1 VCFQLLGIPTAQSR
15 FGRGS
20 ACPSMTCGSMCSSW
34 RRETGG
40 LACMGFAKQHAE
52 QHPDQTPFRITC
64 IEAHSTT
71 CMKQQHT
78 VLCGWH
84 QSSSMPSRDLDASCR
99 TVGHG
104 SLCCAGV
111 VCWGSHIWR
120 HPAQQEDAGMAHHAC
135 GSGASHRAGHTAAAS
150 GMLSYTFAAKPASTS
165 KTCLCQEGADQCTH
179 CYTGHVQVCLLLTS
193 LVKGVSAQPMSTV

>member
-1 VCFQLLGIPTAQSR
+1 
-15 FGRGS
+15 
-20 ACPSMTCGSMCSSW
+20 
-34 RRETGG
+34 
-40 LACMGFAKQHAE
+40 MGFAKQHAE

-150 GMLSYTFAAKPASTS
+150 GMLSCSFAAKPVLTS
-165 KTCLCQEGADQCTH
+165 ETRLCQEETDSMCTLQH
-179 CYTGHVQVCLLLTS
+179 RLCLSLLAAGQSFQWCVCKAYEHRGWIRQVMACCCYCMVGPLSHSLLLAGGRQQWQFTIGCS
-193 LVKGVSAQPMSTV
+193 L